1 MSNHIKIGTRT
12 VSQSG
17 ELTEV
22 NSIGSVSA
30 LDLGFAQTPKGAFT
44 AVDLG
49 TQNKA
54 GNQLPLKME
63 FPEGLAELVA
73 GGLTNENAISSYS
86 PEVQYLLRVLVDL
99 GTDATMG
106 HTDTQ
111 IAVAF
116 DQFLGG
122 LE

>member
-17 ELTEV
+17 SLTEV

-30 LDLGFAQTPKGAFT
+30 LDLGFAQTPKGTIT

-49 TQNKA
+49 NQDKA
-54 GNQLPLKME
+54 GVLLPLKLE

-73 GGLTNENAISSYS
+73 EGVTNENAVSSYS

-99 GTDATMG
+99 GTDAAMSN
-106 HTDTQ
+106 TDTQ
-111 IAVAF
+111 IAAAF

>member
-1 MSNHIKIGTRT
+1 MSNHIKIGTCT

-22 NSIGSVSA
+22 SSIGSVSA
-30 LDLGFAQTPKGAFT
+30 LDLGFAQTPRGAIT

-49 TQNKA
+49 NQDKA
-54 GNQLPLKME
+54 GVLLPLKLE
-63 FPEGLAELVA
+63 FPERLAELVA
-73 GGLTNENAISSYS
+73 EGITNENAVSSYS

-99 GTDATMG
+99 GTDVIMSN
-106 HTDTQ
+106 TDTQ